1 MRLEAA
7 LESTQKLLE
16 AAHAEGKHTSKA
28 QLKLTAQAKTDAEGL
43 RNTAERMA

>member
-1 MRLEAA
+1 MRR
-7 LESTQKLLE
+7 
-16 AAHAEGKHTSKA
+16 GNIPPKA